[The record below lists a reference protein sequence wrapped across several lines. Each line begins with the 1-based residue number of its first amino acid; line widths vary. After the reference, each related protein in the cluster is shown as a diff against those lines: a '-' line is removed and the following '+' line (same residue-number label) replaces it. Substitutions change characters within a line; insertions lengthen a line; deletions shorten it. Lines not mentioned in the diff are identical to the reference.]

1 MAGVGSRSP
10 GGPQDLPHPTPLCL
24 YTFITPNGV
33 SVQGH
38 VSLERWC
45 KSSFPGTD
53 LLLSRQPGLLS
64 RSAFCLRGGAKAAFK
79 GLTFCFPGNQVCFL
93 QGKLSPGNLKLD
105 SLLSES
111 DRCGLWLKIYFVYF
125 VYVLQQ
131 LLNYLWMCSGCVLG
145 CMLG

>member
-1 MAGVGSRSP
+1 M
-10 GGPQDLPHPTPLCL
+10 
-24 YTFITPNGV
+24 
-33 SVQGH
+33 
-38 VSLERWC
+38 
-45 KSSFPGTD
+45 
-53 LLLSRQPGLLS
+53 
-64 RSAFCLRGGAKAAFK
+64 RGGAKVAFQ

-145 CMLG
+145 CMMLLDGCWDYDLAAKTVNVRVGSGQ